1 MEQKY
6 KDQLIEQGA
15 DIPNALKHFMGKEA
29 MYEKYLIKFF
39 QEEPNY
45 ARFLTSLEEQ
55 DYVEAFR
62 CVHTLKGVSI
72 NLGLMPLY
80 QVLYELTEELRG
92 KTAEE
97 IDKASVDEKKK
108 KVIEIYTA
116 FADIIR
122 ESQS

>member
-6 KDQLIEQGA
+6 KDKLIEQGA
-15 DIPNALKHFMGKEA
+15 DFKNALKHFMGNEA

-45 ARFLTSLEEQ
+45 AKLLTSLEKQ
-55 DYVEAFR
+55 DYADAFK
-62 CVHTLKGVSI
+62 CVHTLKGVSV
-72 NLGLMPLY
+72 NLGLIPLY
-80 QVLYELTEELRG
+80 QVLCELTEELRG
-92 KTAEE
+92 KAAEE
-97 IDKASVDEKKK
+97 IDTATVDEKKK
-108 KVIEIYTA
+108 NMIYIYTA